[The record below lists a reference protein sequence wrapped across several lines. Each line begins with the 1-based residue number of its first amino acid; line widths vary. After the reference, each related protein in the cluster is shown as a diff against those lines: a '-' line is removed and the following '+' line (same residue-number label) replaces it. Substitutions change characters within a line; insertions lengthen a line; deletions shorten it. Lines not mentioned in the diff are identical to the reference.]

1 MLDDART
8 IRIIE
13 EIAKSKLGRDNIVRV
28 FTKPGVDSEGKDA
41 VRITIVITPDAV
53 TRIKGDALLDNL
65 LEIHNRLSEAGEA
78 RTPIVGYATEEELA
92 EIDDPES

>member
-1 MLDDART
+1 MLDYQ
-8 IRIIE
+8 
-13 EIAKSKLGRDNIVRV
+13 EISQLVETSAKPILGQENVLRV
-28 FTKPGVDSEGKDA
+28 FTEPGSDSEGKDA

-53 TRIKGDALLDNL
+53 TSIKGDALLDNL

-78 RTPIVGYATEEELA
+78 RTPIVGYATEDELA